1 MSQYNGAKLANLS
14 PPGTP
19 RLSPHGVADFIEKL
33 RYAAPLPHGATG
45 TPVSRAQQLINYLDP
60 ALKATRGAYD
70 DVVAVQ
76 KAIDY
81 GLPGSGKYLAR
92 KARRGA
98 HHLGDYI
105 GGHIDE
111 QVAKHGPGAIAAGKA
126 GLDRLRDT
134 IFGPKPTAWYEVPVT
149 AAGVGLGG
157 AGLLGL
163 GGFAANEALKK
174 MKGKEETAPL
184 PQMAMP
190 ESAPS
195 MEDTS
200 LDKISSALELIADEI
215 DAFGTAAFVEEKVAS
230 EEPANVFGQF
240 YEFYKRQV
248 GEEPPAALVEKLA
261 QDADEETLSALEKLV
276 KRAGMERPTPLG
288 EPSEGGGYRAPPSS
302 RDDAMKT
309 AWEQFEETLLNYES
323 A

>member
-1 MSQYNGAKLANLS
+1 MSGYYNTKLAKKGAKGPLLS
-14 PPGTP
+14 PQ
-19 RLSPHGVADFIEKL
+19 GVADFIEKL
-33 RYAAPLPHGATG
+33 RYAQPAPGTSGSKTSRMEAFLKYMKPTLDAAHG
-45 TPVSRAQQLINYLDP
+45 VSSDYK
-60 ALKATRGAYD
+60 ALHKALED
-70 DVVAVQ
+70 AV
-76 KAIDY
+76 
-81 GLPGSGKYLAR
+81 PGSGKYLS
-92 KARRGA
+92 KKMRRGA
-98 HHLGDYI
+98 HHLGDYAGDKI
-105 GGHIDE
+105 TEAVG
-111 QVAKHGPGAIAAGKA
+111 AYGPGALHAARGGVDK
-126 GLDRLRDT
+126 LRDAVL
-134 IFGPKPTAWYEVPVT
+134 GRPLTAWYHDPAT
-149 AAGVGLGG
+149 AAGVGLGA

-163 GGFAANEALKK
+163 GGYAAHQALNNQKDKELAEAPPE
-174 MKGKEETAPL
+174 MS
-184 PQMAMP
+184 MP
-190 ESAPS
+190 EIARAA
-195 MEDTS
+195 EDTS